1 MHPDGQDT
9 RALLVSLDFHR
20 FTDKENL
27 IDHHLVSFVG
37 IARQGHTSVTT
48 SGTAT

>member
-20 FTDKENL
+20 FTDK
-27 IDHHLVSFVG
+27 VSFVG
-37 IARQGHTSVTT
+37 IARQGHTSAVTA
-48 SGTAT
+48 SGSAT